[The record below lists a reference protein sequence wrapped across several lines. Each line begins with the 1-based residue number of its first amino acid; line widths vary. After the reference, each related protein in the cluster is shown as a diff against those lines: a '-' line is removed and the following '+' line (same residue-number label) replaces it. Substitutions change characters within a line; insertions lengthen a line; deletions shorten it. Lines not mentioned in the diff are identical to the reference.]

1 MNRWM
6 TRGAWVSVVLF
17 VSIAF
22 VLFLLSRVFF
32 GDGVREGFG
41 IGFSDR
47 DVVGLVQIKGGIFD
61 ARGAISNLNKLRR
74 NPRVK
79 SLVIRIDSPGG
90 AVGPTQEIYE
100 EVQRFRRTG
109 RKVVASLGSVAAS
122 GGYYIAAAAD
132 KIYSNP
138 GTITGSI
145 GVVMIVPNAE
155 KLVDALGLRFSII
168 KSAPHK
174 DLGSPLRKMS
184 QADRKIL
191 QRLIDD
197 TYGQFVR
204 AVSEGRKIPMAK
216 ALQIADGSIYSGERA
231 KELGLVDKLG
241 SQWDATLE
249 AARLGNIKG
258 EPKVL
263 EIKTGGGIFGFFR
276 QSLQEVSS
284 WVGGGAAHYW
294 GGYPAML
301 QYMWK

>member
-1 MNRWM
+1 M
-6 TRGAWVSVVLF
+6 TRGAWISISLF
-17 VSIAF
+17 SSIVF
-22 VLFLLSRVFF
+22 VLFAVSRVFW
-32 GDGVREGFG
+32 GSDGREGFG
-41 IGFSDR
+41 FAEQ

-61 ARGAISNLNKLRR
+61 SRAVISSIGKLRR
-74 NPRVK
+74 TSRVK
-79 SLVIRIDSPGG
+79 SLLLRINSPGG

-132 KIYSNP
+132 KIYANP

-145 GVVMIVPNAE
+145 GVIMVIPNAE
-155 KLVDALGLRFSII
+155 KMIDALGLKFTII
-168 KSAPHK
+168 KSAPYK
-174 DLGSPLRKMS
+174 DLGSPLRKMGEG
-184 QADRKIL
+184 DRKIL

-204 AVSEGRKIPMAK
+204 AISEGRNIPMK
-216 ALQIADGSIYSGERA
+216 DALRIADGSVFSGERA

-241 SQWDATLE
+241 GQWDATLE
-249 AARLGNIKG
+249 AARLGNISG

-263 EIKTGGGIFGFFR
+263 EFKADVSLYSLLR
-276 QSLQEVSS
+276 QSLEKVSS
-284 WVGGGAAHYW
+284 WVGGGGAPYW

>member
-6 TRGAWVSVVLF
+6 TRGAWISVALFASIVFALF
-17 VSIAF
+17 VVSR
-22 VLFLLSRVFF
+22 LL
-32 GDGVREGFG
+32 GGGGREGFG
-41 IGFSDR
+41 IGFAER
-47 DVVGLVQIKGGIFD
+47 DVVGLVRIKGGIFD
-61 ARGAISNLNKLRR
+61 SRAVISNLGKLRR
-74 NPRVK
+74 TPRVK
-79 SLVIRIDSPGG
+79 SLLLRINSPGG

-132 KIYSNP
+132 KIYANP

-145 GVVMIVPNAE
+145 GVIMVIPNAE
-155 KLVDALGLRFSII
+155 KMIDALGLKFTII

-174 DLGSPLRKMS
+174 DLGSPLRKMGKK
-184 QADRKIL
+184 DRKIL

-204 AVSEGRKIPMAK
+204 AVSVGRKIPMED
-216 ALQIADGSIYSGERA
+216 ALRIADGRIYSGERA

-241 SQWDATLE
+241 DQWDATLE
-249 AARLGNIKG
+249 AARLANISG
-258 EPKVL
+258 EPRVL
-263 EIKTGGGIFGFFR
+263 EFKADGSLFGFLR
-276 QSLQEVSS
+276 QSLEKVSS
-284 WVGGGAAHYW
+284 WVGGNGASYW
-294 GGYPAML
+294 GGHPAML